1 MQMERKYKKNWDK
14 HKINIKWKYWNVDI
28 KMKTLM
34 NVFLGPIEPALWA
47 IDFEKGELNST
58 VLERMFKTTN
68 LKEKNILYD
77 KIGRC
82 SMLGRSIWKVSSIM
96 FDHAEMGRL
105 FTYSY
110 LSDRHSG
117 RWIICQRKCL
127 DLTTKKYQRNIS
139 YIFHNT

>member
-1 MQMERKYKKNWDK
+1 
-14 HKINIKWKYWNVDI
+14 
-28 KMKTLM
+28 MKTLM

-82 SMLGRSIWKVSSIM
+82 SMLGPSI
-96 FDHAEMGRL
+96 
-105 FTYSY
+105 
-110 LSDRHSG
+110 
-117 RWIICQRKCL
+117 
-127 DLTTKKYQRNIS
+127 
-139 YIFHNT
+139 